1 MSKHKRESKGQ
12 RWKRE
17 RANKRLAQAAGLRP
31 DVNHLRIDLDSTE
44 FQSLFAVEGGHKKIG
59 DIQHKAINCFG
70 KRPGIKFGGVYGIAV
85 APSILDI
92 ERDKASKL
100 MAQAADAV
108 AIREARE
115 RMREEG
121 VAKRVNR
128 LLSAHDRG
136 ATGWYR
142 HEVPDQ
148 DQRTILM
155 GTNHGKDPLIESAG
169 MIVTV
174 KTETGD
180 HLIGREFWTGGWSAP
195 DENGQRERLGVVVDF
210 AGDPPKLDENGKPK
224 DNGWPSSFHSKKE
237 AQAALLYAIDEGA
250 KLEFVS
256 GAKLDFKEIQ
266 SHDRIEARASRLKAW
281 EKNGVDMKE
290 AYCRNRPPA
299 PKSKTPNEGKLV
311 RTK

>member
-1 MSKHKRESKGQ
+1 MSKNRKRESKGK
-12 RWKRE
+12 RWS
-17 RANKRLAQAAGLRP
+17 RARADKQLAQAAGLRP
-31 DVNHLRIDLDSTE
+31 GVNHLRIDLDSTE

-59 DIQHKAINCFG
+59 DIQHKAINRFG
-70 KRPGIKFGGVYGIAV
+70 RRPGVKFGGVYGLAV

-115 RMREEG
+115 RMREERL
-121 VAKRVNR
+121 AKRVNR

-136 ATGWYR
+136 AVGWYSQV
-142 HEVPDQ
+142 VPDQ

-155 GTNHGKDPLIESAG
+155 GTNHGKDPLVESAG
-169 MIVTV
+169 IIVTV
-174 KTETGD
+174 KTEDGD

-195 DENGQRERLGVVVDF
+195 DENGQRERLGVAVDY
-210 AGDPPKLDENGKPK
+210 LDDEGAPL
-224 DNGWPSSFHSKKE
+224 SFHSKKE
-237 AQAALLYAIDEGA
+237 AQDALLFAIDEGA
-250 KLEFVS
+250 TLTFES
-256 GAKLDFKEIQ
+256 GVELDFKEIQ
-266 SHDRIEARASRLKAW
+266 NHDRIEARASRLKSW

-290 AYCRNRPPA
+290 AYSRKRPPA
-299 PKSKTPNEGKLV
+299 PKAKTPNGKLV